1 VPTTTPRPGRR
12 LDASRDAAIQSAVVQ
27 VLAEAGY
34 GGLTM
39 DAVAAAAGVSKA
51 TIYRRW
57 QTKEA
62 LLVSV
67 VDRAS
72 DDTLITPDTGSLR
85 DDLVQLLSSLA
96 GVLGGPGGNAS
107 RALLGALND
116 EPTLAAAFRQGPMAR
131 WAEAFITVLERGAA
145 RGEMT
150 SDPGVSLGAEA
161 GPAILVLRWL
171 IRGAP
176 IEDEVATA
184 VVDRVMMPLLGN

>member
-1 VPTTTPRPGRR
+1 
-12 LDASRDAAIQSAVVQ
+12 
-27 VLAEAGY
+27 
-34 GGLTM
+34 M

-57 QTKEA
+57 KTKAA

-72 DDTLITPDTGSLR
+72 DDTLVAPDTGSLR
-85 DDLVQLLSSLA
+85 DDLVELLSSLA

-107 RALLGALND
+107 RALLGAFND
-116 EPTLAAAFRQGPMAR
+116 EPALAAAFQQGPMGR
-131 WAEAFITVLERGAA
+131 WADAFMTVLERAAA

-150 SDPGVSLGAEA
+150 GDPGASLGAEA

-171 IRGAP
+171 TSGAP
-176 IEDEVATA
+176 LEDDVAAA
-184 VVDRVMMPLLGN
+184 VVDRVMMPLLTP

>member
-1 VPTTTPRPGRR
+1 MPPTARRRGRR
-12 LDASRDAAIQSAVVQ
+12 LDPTRDAAIQAAVIE
-27 VLAEAGY
+27 VLAESGY

-57 QTKEA
+57 QTKAA

-67 VDRAS
+67 VDGAS
-72 DDTLITPDTGSLR
+72 DDTLVTPDTGSLR

-96 GVLGGPGGNAS
+96 RVLGGPGGNAS

-116 EPTLAAAFRQGPMAR
+116 EPTLAAAFQQGPMAR
-131 WAEAFITVLERGAA
+131 WAEAFMTVLERAVA

-150 SDPGVSLGAEA
+150 SDPAASLGAEA

-171 IRGAP
+171 ISGAP
-176 IEDEVATA
+176 IEEKDAIA
-184 VVDRVMMPLLGN
+184 VVDRVMVPLLGI

>member
-1 VPTTTPRPGRR
+1 
-12 LDASRDAAIQSAVVQ
+12 
-27 VLAEAGY
+27 
-34 GGLTM
+34 M
-39 DAVAAAAGVSKA
+39 NAVAAAAGVSKA

-57 QTKEA
+57 QTKAA

-72 DDTLITPDTGSLR
+72 DDTLHTPDTGSLR

-131 WAEAFITVLERGAA
+131 WADAFTTVLERAVA

-150 SDPGVSLGAEA
+150 SDPAASLGAEA
-161 GPAILVLRWL
+161 GPAIFVLRWL
-171 IRGAP
+171 VSGAR
-176 IEDEVATA
+176 IDEEDAIA
-184 VVDRVMMPLLGN
+184 VVDRVMVPLLRG